1 MTASGD
7 PLFSRESKHATVC
20 FCTNPKL
27 AVPPMRKVSLIA
39 VVLLF
44 GLVGAGAL
52 FLTTWDIPA
61 PSAPVEKVI
70 SNERFPR

>member
-1 MTASGD
+1 
-7 PLFSRESKHATVC
+7 
-20 FCTNPKL
+20 
-27 AVPPMRKVSLIA
+27 MRKTSLIF

-61 PSAPVEKVI
+61 PSAPVEKVL
-70 SNERFPR
+70 SNEQFPR

>member
-7 PLFSRESKHATVC
+7 PLFSRESKHATVR
-20 FCTNPKL
+20 FCTNPEFT
-27 AVPPMRKVSLIA
+27 VSPMRRASLIL

>member
-1 MTASGD
+1 
-7 PLFSRESKHATVC
+7 
-20 FCTNPKL
+20 
-27 AVPPMRKVSLIA
+27 MRRVSLIA

-70 SNERFPR
+70 PNERFPR